1 MCKLLSSEF
10 SRLFKTKLFWAAEIF
25 MAGLAAL
32 FVISTYTSNLN
43 HPERMTHAENFLHAD
58 GMFIIFVIAVFIG
71 IFVGTEYSDG
81 TVRNK
86 IVSGHS
92 RTAIYFSKL
101 IVCTVFSFIM
111 KITYLAFLL
120 GLGIPAI
127 GSYGGGITPY
137 LIRMGSNFVTLIAIT
152 SIILLIS
159 MMIQSKST
167 GSVTAVI
174 LTLVFLCFATYVNSR
189 LDQPEYYDEYSYR
202 DESGVIQTV
211 PAEINPNYISGTAR
225 TVFEFINEAFPYSQ
239 IFFVGFEEMEKV
251 TLYPLYSLA
260 VILLTTGGGI
270 IVFRKKNLQ

>member
-10 SRLFKTKLFWAAEIF
+10 SRLFKNKLFWAAEIF

-32 FVISTYTSNLN
+32 LVINTYTSNLK
-43 HPERMTHAENFLHAD
+43 HPERATYIENLLYAD
-58 GMFIIFVIAVFIG
+58 GVFIIFVIAVFIG

-81 TVRNK
+81 TIRNK
-86 IVSGHS
+86 IVTGHS
-92 RTAIYFSKL
+92 RTAIYFSKF

-111 KITYLAFLL
+111 KITYLAVLL

-127 GSYGGGITPY
+127 GSYGVGNTPY

-159 MMIQSKST
+159 MMIKSKST

-174 LTLVFLCFATYVNSR
+174 LTLVFLCFATYVKSK
-189 LDQPEYYDEYSYR
+189 LDQPEYYEEYSYC
-202 DESGVIQTV
+202 DENGVIQTF
-211 PAEINPNYISGTAR
+211 PAEINPYYISGTTR
-225 TVFEFINEAFPYSQ
+225 TVFEFIDNAFPYSQ
-239 IFFVGFEEMEKV
+239 IFFIGSQEMKKV
-251 TLYPLYSLA
+251 TLYPIYSLA
-260 VILLTTGGGI
+260 VVLLTTGGGI